1 MFGVGPFWE
10 DNEIDWSGEGMVIIR
25 ANSLA
30 EVKEIVVT
38 DLMHKSGTRS
48 FIVRPW
54 LLKEGAIN
62 LSINYS
68 KGNFT
73 LK

>member
-1 MFGVGPFWE
+1 MFCAGPFWE
-10 DNEIDWSGEGMVIIR
+10 DNEIDWSGEGMFIIR

-30 EVKEIVVT
+30 EAKEIAAT
-38 DLMHKSGTRS
+38 DLMHKSGARS

-54 LLKEGAIN
+54 LLNEGAIN